1 MTFNINQ
8 DLPLK
13 YVLQAYASLPNYPTK
28 DDFVFDILSYL
39 VKVHESKNKDLDSSQ
54 IKFSTKTLNY
64 IFGDKL
70 KTDFLEKIKIIIKDL
85 LEDGTLAKTGEFLI
99 VKESEFLKYYTPQ
112 K

>member
-8 DLPLK
+8 QLPLK
-13 YVLQAYASLPNYPTK
+13 YILQAYSSLPSYPTK

-85 LEDGTLAKTGEFLI
+85 VEDGTLVKTGEFLV